1 MKTSISGF
9 IIILFISISCE
20 KSDDPSTNK
29 AQEFKT
35 FLQNEM
41 EKQHIPAMSVL
52 VFKED
57 QILFEEYLGKSNIEK
72 DNNLESDHLFLL
84 ASVSK
89 LVVSTALLQLYDQ
102 GHFSLDENI
111 NEYLPFS
118 VQVPNQA
125 VPITFRILL
134 THTSGIRD
142 NWDILSNQYYYE
154 EDSPIVLD
162 YYLENYLVAGGE
174 YYNEEE
180 NFYDFEPGSNFRY
193 SNTGN
198 ALIAVLIEAISG
210 IDFNTY
216 CKQHIFSPLGM
227 VNTFWRYDE
236 ISQPIVQ
243 PYHYIDGKY
252 QAIPHYTFTDYP
264 NGGLRSNVRDMHKL
278 LTVFVLNG
286 RSNNHQLLQSETIIE
301 MLTPQIPNLYGQMGL
316 HVFYLD
322 DSRNLW
328 GHSGGNEGVATI
340 VAFNPESKIEILL
353 FTNNWEIKISDIY
366 RKAYDLGTDL

>member
-1 MKTSISGF
+1 MKTYIFSI
-9 IIILFISISCE
+9 ITVLFLFISCE
-20 KSDDPSTNK
+20 KSDNASVNK

-35 FLQNEM
+35 FLQQEM
-41 EKQHIPAMSVL
+41 EKQHIPAMSIL
-52 VFKED
+52 IFEED
-57 QILFEEYLGKSNIEK
+57 KILFEEYLGKSNIEK
-72 DNNLESDHLFLL
+72 DSNLKNDHLFLL

-89 LVVSTALLQLYDQ
+89 LVVSTALLQLYEQ
-102 GHFSLDENI
+102 GHIALDENI

-118 VQVPNQA
+118 VQVPNQTTS
-125 VPITFRILL
+125 ITFRMLL

-142 NWDILSNQYYYE
+142 NWDVLYDQLYYE
-154 EDSPIVLD
+154 EDSPISLE
-162 YYLENYLVAGGE
+162 YYLENYLVEGGE
-174 YYNEEE
+174 YYNEDE

-193 SNTGN
+193 SNVGD
-198 ALIAVLIEAISG
+198 ALIAVLVEKISG

-216 CKQHIFSPLGM
+216 CKQHIFNPLGM

-243 PYHYIDGKY
+243 PYQYTNGKY
-252 QAIPHYTFTDYP
+252 KAIPHYTFTDYP

-278 LTVFVLNG
+278 LTAFVLNG
-286 RSNNHQLLQSETIIE
+286 RSNDHQLLQSETIVE
-301 MLTPQIPNLYGQMGL
+301 MLTPQIPNIYGQMGL

-328 GHSGGNEGVATI
+328 GHSGGSEGVATI
-340 VAFNPESKIEILL
+340 VAFNPESKIGILL
-353 FTNNWEIKISDIY
+353 FTNNWEIKISEIY